1 MSMLTI
7 IQNAQKRMGLDVAT
21 SVAGNSDDTA
31 VKLLALLNQAGEEL
45 AQEYPWQALQ
55 REATFTT
62 VAAETQGAMETLA
75 PGWLYIVNQT
85 IWNRSLRR
93 PVFGALTEQDWQ
105 LLKSSSVQGPFQQF
119 RIMGGNLMFIPAPPA
134 GQTCAFEYITKLWAT
149 DSTGVTGKSAFDDD
163 ADVALLDE
171 QLLTLSLIWRFK
183 QSNGLDFAP
192 ELQMYNLRLGNA
204 EARDAGKQALDLDG
218 RPRVLMPGVMVPQG
232 NWNP

>member
-7 IQNAQKRMGLDVAT
+7 IQTAQKRLGLAVA
-21 SVAGNSDDTA
+21 SQVAGNTDDTA
-31 VKLLALLNQAGEEL
+31 VQMLALLNQAGEEL

-134 GQTCAFEYITKLWAT
+134 GQTCAFEYITKQWAT
-149 DSTGVTGKSAFDDD
+149 DSKGVTGKSAFTDDT
-163 ADVALLDE
+163 DVSVLDE
-171 QLLTLSLIWRFK
+171 QLLTLSLVWRFK
-183 QSNGLDFAP
+183 QANGLDYSA
-192 ELQMYNLRLGNA
+192 ELGMFNLRLGNA
-204 EARDAGKQALDLDG
+204 EARDGGKQTLDLDG